1 MRRVPAVLL
10 LLLIAGAAAWTLYR
24 WNASNTDSS
33 DPWKAV
39 PAQSAL
45 VLEFPDALA
54 GWDRIMHTSQ
64 HWNALEQ
71 LPGMAAA
78 GRLVARIHARME
90 DDPALRNALADAP
103 VLVSVQRVGGQGSGA
118 LFVCAPRQPDEA
130 SLNAFTHALAFDA
143 ATVQQ
148 LLKGAAVDLDLDTAL
163 TGLAMAQADGLW
175 LLATSRDVLDEALLE
190 LRNGQGLHADSLLT
204 KARGTLGGG
213 ADAHVL
219 IHLERT
225 RNLLANWWTPD
236 ALKELEDMPNG
247 WAALDLR
254 VRSDALLMSGLVAPD
269 GPHKAWTI
277 LEEQGSGELAI
288 LRSIPAGAEQ
298 LDMRHISDPR
308 GWVAANEMV
317 ADDSLYEGLLA
328 WVNGT
333 VAIASSRKDST
344 TALWAFFGT
353 DDTEKAANALTT
365 YRPTSQ
371 PNDTLHY
378 RGQRLTRLPTEQEHE
393 RLMGSAFAGLER
405 PWWTLLGDQVVFAAT
420 PQLLSQ
426 AVDAWYDGNS
436 LAEDGRT
443 SAWAARMSSTA
454 GRQWWSDVSRSYTGH
469 IQQLRPAGQPKATA
483 LANLWGRFGG
493 ITVQLSPGQR
503 GMHHIMVGIQ
513 HVPLEVRTE
522 KTLWSV
528 GIGAPATRQPDIV
541 VNHTNNTREV
551 LVQDEQHRIHLISAA
566 GKVLWQYALDGPIM
580 GAVHQV
586 DRFRNGKL
594 QLLFNTAGRVYL
606 IDRNGKDVGGFP
618 VTLKEQASAPLAVFD
633 YEGQRDYRVI
643 VPLKDGRLFNIGVD
657 GLPVKG
663 WEARKLAH
671 ATTSAVTH
679 VRIRNKD
686 HLLVFPAPGRVLVLD
701 RRGSEREKVTL
712 ELPEGARVESIR
724 PGTDLSGT
732 EVLWTD
738 MQGTAYRSTL
748 GGTTALLA
756 NGSAGAISIGAAW
769 RTEGPELAQV
779 LGDSL
784 RVQQGAQQVWHK
796 GFAAA
801 LLPAVE
807 WYEVDGVGTVISV
820 VLPTREE
827 LLLMDHTGSPLPG
840 MPLKGATLCSI
851 ADLDLDGRPEVVT
864 VMRNGQV
871 IAQALPGRKT
881 NAP

>member
-365 YRPTSQ
+365 YRPASQ

-738 MQGTAYRSTL
+738 MQGTVYRSTL

-801 LLPAVE
+801 LLPAVQ

>member
-1 MRRVPAVLL
+1 
-10 LLLIAGAAAWTLYR
+10 
-24 WNASNTDSS
+24 
-33 DPWKAV
+33 
-39 PAQSAL
+39 
-45 VLEFPDALA
+45 
-54 GWDRIMHTSQ
+54 
-64 HWNALEQ
+64 
-71 LPGMAAA
+71 
-78 GRLVARIHARME
+78 
-90 DDPALRNALADAP
+90 
-103 VLVSVQRVGGQGSGA
+103 
-118 LFVCAPRQPDEA
+118 
-130 SLNAFTHALAFDA
+130 
-143 ATVQQ
+143 
-148 LLKGAAVDLDLDTAL
+148 
-163 TGLAMAQADGLW
+163 
-175 LLATSRDVLDEALLE
+175 
-190 LRNGQGLHADSLLT
+190 
-204 KARGTLGGG
+204 
-213 ADAHVL
+213 
-219 IHLERT
+219 
-225 RNLLANWWTPD
+225 
-236 ALKELEDMPNG
+236 
-247 WAALDLR
+247 
-254 VRSDALLMSGLVAPD
+254 
-269 GPHKAWTI
+269 
-277 LEEQGSGELAI
+277 
-288 LRSIPAGAEQ
+288 
-298 LDMRHISDPR
+298 
-308 GWVAANEMV
+308 
-317 ADDSLYEGLLA
+317 
-328 WVNGT
+328 
-333 VAIASSRKDST
+333 
-344 TALWAFFGT
+344 
-353 DDTEKAANALTT
+353 
-365 YRPTSQ
+365 
-371 PNDTLHY
+371 
-378 RGQRLTRLPTEQEHE
+378 
-393 RLMGSAFAGLER
+393 
-405 PWWTLLGDQVVFAAT
+405 VVFAAT

-801 LLPAVE
+801 LLPAVQ